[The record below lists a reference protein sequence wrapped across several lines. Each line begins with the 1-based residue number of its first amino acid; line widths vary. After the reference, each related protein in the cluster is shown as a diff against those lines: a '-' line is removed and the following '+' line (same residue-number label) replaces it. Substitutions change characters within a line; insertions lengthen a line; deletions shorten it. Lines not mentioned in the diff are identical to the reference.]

1 MVGGKAVRPSGS
13 ASAFYLDANFPSS
26 PTSPAAIRHYGQ
38 IHKKIPSSDE
48 SVVQRRRQIRTATL
62 QTQRNPADHSSVVAR
77 YPNASSAD
85 VGAAIESALAAKREW
100 ENVPFVD
107 RAAVFLK
114 AAELVSR
121 RYRYELMAATMVG
134 QGKNAWQ
141 AEIDAAAEVC
151 DFFRYALL
159 FFFLYIYMGRGGEKG
174 GGQVIVLKVLL
185 TGSSPPVDV
194 VINIASTSNTQ
205 SNCTRSNRCTTRP
218 EYGSE

>member
-1 MVGGKAVRPSGS
+1 M
-13 ASAFYLDANFPSS
+13 
-26 PTSPAAIRHYGQ
+26 
-38 IHKKIPSSDE
+38 
-48 SVVQRRRQIRTATL
+48 
-62 QTQRNPADHSSVVAR
+62 AR

-151 DFFRYALL
+151 DFFRYAFLL
-159 FFFLYIYMGRGGEKG
+159 FFSVYLYGEGRGKRG
-174 GGQVIVLKVLL
+174 G
-185 TGSSPPVDV
+185 
-194 VINIASTSNTQ
+194 
-205 SNCTRSNRCTTRP
+205 R
-218 EYGSE
+218 

>member
-38 IHKKIPSSDE
+38 IQKKIPSSDE

-159 FFFLYIYMGRGGEKG
+159 FFFFCISIWGGEGKRGGG
-174 GGQVIVLKVLL
+174 
-185 TGSSPPVDV
+185 
-194 VINIASTSNTQ
+194 
-205 SNCTRSNRCTTRP
+205 R
-218 EYGSE
+218 

>member
-38 IHKKIPSSDE
+38 IQKKIPSSDE

-151 DFFRYALL
+151 DFFRYAFLL
-159 FFFLYIYMGRGGEKG
+159 FFSVYLYGEGRGKRG
-174 GGQVIVLKVLL
+174 G
-185 TGSSPPVDV
+185 
-194 VINIASTSNTQ
+194 
-205 SNCTRSNRCTTRP
+205 R
-218 EYGSE
+218 